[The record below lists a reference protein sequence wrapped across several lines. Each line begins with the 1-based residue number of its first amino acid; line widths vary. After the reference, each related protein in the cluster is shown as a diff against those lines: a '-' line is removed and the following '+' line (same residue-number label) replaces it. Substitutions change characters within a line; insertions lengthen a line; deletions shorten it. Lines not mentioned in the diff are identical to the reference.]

1 MEFPVIVESASKSYD
16 GIREVVKDIDLQVGE
31 GEMVLL
37 WGRNGSGKST
47 LLNLIGCIDLPTS
60 GKVVVTGKDTSKL
73 SPRELAKLR
82 LVRIGHVFQ
91 RHNLINDLTVED
103 NILLPLKIARDRDA
117 GERAKSLLATFEL
130 EPLAKKRPGEIS
142 GGESQKVAI
151 ARALANN
158 PSILL
163 ADEPTASLDSKS
175 CQLVLD
181 AFTRI
186 REGFDT
192 TVIAASHDPLLYDHI
207 EKKYFLFD
215 GLLKTRP
222 RDST

>member
-1 MEFPVIVESASKSYD
+1 MEFPVVVEKVSKSYD
-16 GIREVVKDIDLQVGE
+16 GVRDVVKDVDLNVRE

-60 GKVVVTGKDTSKL
+60 GKVLVTGKETSRL
-73 SPRELAKLR
+73 SPRELARLR
-82 LVRIGHVFQ
+82 LVQIGHVFQ
-91 RHNLINDLTVED
+91 RHNLINDLTVEE
-103 NILLPLKIARDRDA
+103 NVLLPLKIVRDKGA
-117 GERAKSLLATFEL
+117 IERTKSLLATFEL

-163 ADEPTASLDSKS
+163 ADEPTASLDSRS
-175 CQLVLD
+175 CSLVLD
-181 AFTRI
+181 AFKRI
-186 REGFDT
+186 REGFDA
-192 TVIAASHDPLLYDHI
+192 TVIVASHDPLLYDHI

-215 GLLKTRP
+215 GQLKSRP